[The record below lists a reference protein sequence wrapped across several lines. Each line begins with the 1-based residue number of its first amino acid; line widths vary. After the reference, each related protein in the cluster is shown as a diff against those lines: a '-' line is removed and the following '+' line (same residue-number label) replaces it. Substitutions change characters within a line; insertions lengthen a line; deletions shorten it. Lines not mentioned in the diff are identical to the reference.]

1 LDQLTQPFAVHQ
13 NVIQVQETTESRRF
27 ATHFIRKAEAAQRV
41 HDTIRAAPLP
51 ISMTAPAAAPAGQA
65 NRSAVGGVKSAVA
78 AAATG
83 ARKVVWGTAR

>member
-1 LDQLTQPFAVHQ
+1 
-13 NVIQVQETTESRRF
+13 
-27 ATHFIRKAEAAQRV
+27 V

-51 ISMTAPAAAPAGQA
+51 ISKTAPAAAPAGQA